1 MEPLRWGPRR
11 RSYDESCP
19 TATGLFNVTLVS
31 LSDGIFAFFA
41 PPGSSADS
49 ALFKSRCAGLCS
61 RLNDADR
68 RGGCSDPAS
77 EAASSSK
84 SIFATSKNDSRLSRI
99 DVRYPSSVSVSYTH
113 LTLPTSCC
121 V

>member
-1 MEPLRWGPRR
+1 MGPFRGTRR

-19 TATGLFNVTLVS
+19 TATGLFNVTLLS

-49 ALFKSRCAGLCS
+49 ARFKSRCAGLCS

-68 RGGCSDPAS
+68 LGGWA
-77 EAASSSK
+77 EK
-84 SIFATSKNDSRLSRI
+84 VEETSKFIEDQ
-99 DVRYPSSVSVSYTH
+99 
-113 LTLPTSCC
+113 TLELGI
-121 V
+121 

>member
-1 MEPLRWGPRR
+1 MDPFHWQGTRR

-19 TATGLFNVTLVS
+19 TATGLFNVTLLS

-49 ALFKSRCAGLCS
+49 ARFKSRCAGLCS

-68 RGGCSDPAS
+68 RGAWASDPAS

-84 SIFATSKNDSRLSRI
+84 SILATSKNESRLSLME
-99 DVRYPSSVSVSYTH
+99 VRYPSSVST
-113 LTLPTSCC
+113 
-121 V
+121 